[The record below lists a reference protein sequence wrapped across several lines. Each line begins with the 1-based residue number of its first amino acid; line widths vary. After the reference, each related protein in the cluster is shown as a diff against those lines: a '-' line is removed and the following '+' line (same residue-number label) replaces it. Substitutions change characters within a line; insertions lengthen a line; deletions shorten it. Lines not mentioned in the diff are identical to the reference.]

1 MQRGRFEAN
10 PAATAAARE
19 TTGSGYDQRP
29 DRERDTQCG
38 TGSAR
43 YIVTLLRG
51 RWSVPAVD
59 RRPSRPASRR
69 PAVRTRRPTLTR
81 RKLGVAHE
89 ELLKLRRR
97 WNHRREEPGKR
108 GANVLPRVRRAPRNE
123 DERARR
129 RLELAPGRG
138 DRGGYRDRVA
148 GRAEPGQL
156 KAREPRDLWVGLHPE
171 RDGAER
177 VRPVGGVG
185 GVSPLAWDTARC
197 PRLPGA
203 QESWEGLGG
212 A

>member
-129 RLELAPGRG
+129 RLELCIAELDQVKPLQRVDQLVLTGCTC
-138 DRGGYRDRVA
+138 RGGPSPTAASPRIAVRTPPVA
-148 GRAEPGQL
+148 SAML
-156 KAREPRDLWVGLHPE
+156 
-171 RDGAER
+171 
-177 VRPVGGVG
+177 
-185 GVSPLAWDTARC
+185 
-197 PRLPGA
+197 
-203 QESWEGLGG
+203 
-212 A
+212 